1 MEDIKQILLQLGLD
15 SGEAALYLASLKL
28 GEAGMSE
35 LAREAQLK
43 RTSAYVVFQ
52 ALEKKGLMGSFKM
65 RSGLKFVAT
74 SPDILL
80 QKTQK
85 QAEDLKNFLPRLNS
99 LLQKPD
105 QKPQITYYE
114 GKQGYLIASEDS
126 LKAANSNIRHIGSIS
141 EIHKV
146 IGEDWDL
153 NYYIPTRLK
162 KHINFKAL
170 YFKSQMPQSFLKSN
184 HAELLR
190 EVKYLPENQI
200 YNSSKLIYGNKV
212 AIFSSQKELITVII
226 ESRDIAAAEVK
237 LFESLWGLSP
247 LKKT

>member
-1 MEDIKQILLQLGLD
+1 MLDIKQTLKELGLD
-15 SGEAALYLASLKL
+15 DAEAALYLASLKL

-35 LAREAQLK
+35 LAREAGLK

-65 RSGLKFVAT
+65 RGGLKFVAT
-74 SPDILL
+74 APDILF

-85 QAEDLKNFLPRLNS
+85 QLEDLKNLLPQLNS
-99 LLQKPD
+99 LAQKKD
-105 QKPQITYYE
+105 QRPQISYYE
-114 GKQGYLIASEDS
+114 GNGGYYIASEDS
-126 LKAANSNIRHIGSIS
+126 LRTPNSTVRHIGSIS

-153 NYYIPTRLK
+153 NYYIPERLK

-170 YFKSQMPQSFLKSN
+170 YFQSQMPESFLSAN

-200 YNSSKLIYGNKV
+200 YGTSKLIYGNKM
-212 AIFSSQKELITVII
+212 AIFSSKKELVTVIV
-226 ESRDIAAAEVK
+226 ESPDITTSETK
-237 LFESLWGLSP
+237 IFETIWNA
-247 LKKT
+247 KTP

>member
-1 MEDIKQILLQLGLD
+1 MQDIKQTLKELGLD
-15 SGEAALYLASLKL
+15 DGETALYLASLKL
-28 GEAGMSE
+28 GESGMSE

-85 QAEDLKNFLPRLNS
+85 QAEDLKNLLPQLNS

-105 QKPQITYYE
+105 LKPQITYYE
-114 GKQGYLIASEDS
+114 GKGGYFIASEDS
-126 LKAANSNIRHIGSIS
+126 LRTPNTTVRHIGSIS
-141 EIHKV
+141 EIHNV
-146 IGEDWDL
+146 ISEDWDL

-162 KHINFKAL
+162 KRINFKAL
-170 YFKSQMPQSFLKSN
+170 YFKSQMPESFLKTN
-184 HAELLR
+184 HAALLR
-190 EVKYLPENQI
+190 EVKYLPENFI
-200 YNSSKLIYGNKV
+200 YNTSKLIFGNKV
-212 AIFSSQKELITVII
+212 VFYSSKKELITII
-226 ESRDIAAAEVK
+226 MESPDIADSERKNFDIIWSQITAK
-237 LFESLWGLSP
+237 S
-247 LKKT
+247 T

>member
-1 MEDIKQILLQLGLD
+1 MQEIKQILKEYGLD
-15 SGEAALYLASLKL
+15 DGEIVLYLASLKI

-35 LAREAQLK
+35 LAREANIK
-43 RTSAYVVFQ
+43 RTSAYVIFE

-65 RSGLKFVAT
+65 RAGLKFVAT
-74 SPDILL
+74 SPEFLLKKTEKQVEDIKNLL
-80 QKTQK
+80 PQ
-85 QAEDLKNFLPRLNS
+85 LNS
-99 LLQKPD
+99 LVKKSD

-114 GKQGYLIASEDS
+114 GKQGYFIASEDS
-126 LKAANSNIRHIGSIS
+126 LKTANSTIRHIGSIS
-141 EIHKV
+141 EIHRV
-146 IGEDWDL
+146 VGEEWDI

-162 KHINFKAL
+162 KHIFAKAL

-190 EVKYLPENQI
+190 QVKYLPEDQL

-226 ESRDIAAAEVK
+226 ESPDIAAAEVK
-237 LFESLWGLSP
+237 LFDTIWA
-247 LKKT
+247 